1 MSEED
6 IEEMFAFA
14 DKDCDGKISYT
25 EFQIMISPPKPPEA
39 PRPTLADLAR
49 KTKMEDEKES
59 KTQKPVTP
67 QATPS
72 VEKAESKTSPATTIP
87 EPHTLSV
94 ANILIHNAKTK
105 DSPLKGPKTK
115 KGKNIKKNQNVKA
128 NGSAVN

>member
-1 MSEED
+1 
-6 IEEMFAFA
+6 MFTFA

-59 KTQKPVTP
+59 KTQKPKEP
-67 QATPS
+67 QAVTG
-72 VEKAESKTSPATTIP
+72 VEKSESKKSPATTIP
-87 EPHTLSV
+87 YPHTLSV
-94 ANILIHNAKTK
+94 ANISIHNAKTK

-115 KGKNIKKNQNVKA
+115 
-128 NGSAVN
+128 